1 MIIGKKFTFA
11 ASHQLWRQDWL
22 EAKNRE
28 VFGRCS
34 RLHGHNYYVEI
45 ELEGKVQED
54 DGMVLNYYELGD
66 IIKVLDHRHL
76 NDILPTLPT
85 AENLSLFIG
94 NLVDKKIAE
103 KGNTDARCLRVLV
116 KETDSSFA
124 VYMA

>member
-45 ELEGKVQED
+45 ELEGKVQDE

-94 NLVDKKIAE
+94 SLVDKKIAE

>member
-45 ELEGKVQED
+45 ELEGKVQDE

-94 NLVDKKIAE
+94 SLVDKKIAE
-103 KGNTDARCLRVLV
+103 KDNTDARCLRVLV